1 MIFIE
6 TITNPEQNKK
16 IVSLVYYSM
25 RNKYTL
31 VSNPDGLTFNE
42 VRKII
47 SGQEV
52 SAIKFNDR
60 IVGIIRTEIA
70 DRRLK
75 LSLDIDVDESYLHIG
90 MIYISK
96 NERGNGYAGLVLKS
110 LIKENKNII
119 YLAHESNL
127 PSNKLAQK
135 HLKFFRKKSTFMS
148 TEPYNVYKIEK

>member
-96 NERGNGYAGLVLKS
+96 NERGHWPDFERLGLVVVRL
-110 LIKENKNII
+110 L
-119 YLAHESNL
+119 H
-127 PSNKLAQK
+127 P
-135 HLKFFRKKSTFMS
+135 
-148 TEPYNVYKIEK
+148 NVNQRLDDQRHRQAIVYG